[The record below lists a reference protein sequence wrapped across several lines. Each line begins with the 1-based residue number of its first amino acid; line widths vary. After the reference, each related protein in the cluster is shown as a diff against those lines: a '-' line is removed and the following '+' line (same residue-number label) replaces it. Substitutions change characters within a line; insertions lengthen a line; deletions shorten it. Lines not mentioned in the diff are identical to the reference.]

1 MQIDK
6 NQLDLIRNHQAKV
19 KQQESLISAAVAIVI
34 RDTDSG
40 PEFLLMQRAKHE
52 NDPWS
57 GQMAFPGGKIEAHDK
72 SHKNTAIRET
82 LEEVGLRLNNDD
94 FVGQIDDVYGLK
106 ANGVFSVHVAC
117 FVFKLNREVMLV
129 ANHEV
134 ADMLWLPMSYLEDP
148 NNSYEYYHPHDPS
161 LKMPAIL
168 INENKGQI
176 LWGLSLRMLKI
187 LYTILN
193 RPMKALSSEESE
205 QFNQIEQLELKANR

>member
-1 MQIDK
+1 V
-6 NQLDLIRNHQAKV
+6 H
-19 KQQESLISAAVAIVI
+19 
-34 RDTDSG
+34 
-40 PEFLLMQRAKHE
+40 
-52 NDPWS
+52 
-57 GQMAFPGGKIEAHDK
+57 
-72 SHKNTAIRET
+72 
-82 LEEVGLRLNNDD
+82 DD

-148 NNSYEYYHPHDPS
+148 NNSYEFYHPHDPS

-193 RPMKALSSEESE
+193 RPMKALSSEERE
-205 QFNQIEQLELKANR
+205 QFNQIERLELKANR